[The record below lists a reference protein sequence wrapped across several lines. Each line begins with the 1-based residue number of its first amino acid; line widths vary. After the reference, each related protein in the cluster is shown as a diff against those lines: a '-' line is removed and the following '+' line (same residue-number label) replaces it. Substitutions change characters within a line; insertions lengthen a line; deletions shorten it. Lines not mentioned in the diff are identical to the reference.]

1 LFDFLDSVAYDVNKF
16 NADGTYDG
24 VIVNDVIDYGSVVG
38 DLKPHTVYEC
48 VDNSQVKSI
57 FNNGQFANPDDMYA
71 SPQGE
76 SNMGASSRL
85 SNIPSKGDISIL

>member
-1 LFDFLDSVAYDVNKF
+1 V
-16 NADGTYDG
+16 
-24 VIVNDVIDYGSVVG
+24 
-38 DLKPHTVYEC
+38 
-48 VDNSQVKSI
+48 

-85 SNIPSKGDISIL
+85 YNIPSKGDISVL